1 MRNRIIPSLFKA
13 DLFSDL
19 ISDKELLEKVTRK
32 ANHIVKEKTSVWYL
46 NPKMIEEASQ
56 EQRWTDTHYMITTGP
71 VSIEEEIEN
80 NKIKATID
88 QMLNSLND
96 VKKLTWQNI

>member
-1 MRNRIIPSLFKA
+1 MNHKIVPVLFKK
-13 DLFSDL
+13 DLFTDL
-19 ISDKELLEKVTRK
+19 ITDKELLEKVTRR
-32 ANHIVKEKTSVWYL
+32 ANQIVKEKTSVWYL
-46 NPKMIEEASQ
+46 NPKMMEQASQ

-71 VSIEEEIEN
+71 VSIEAEVEG

-96 VKKLTWQNI
+96 VKKLT